1 MYNNGVSKFSK
12 ELDWASIVDSIR
24 KLKLITSIILK
35 EHQIVLSDFHNSNV
49 LNASNNSESL
59 KSLVKVGHN
68 QNDEQNLKP
77 PSLKATPD
85 QVTSYESKVD
95 KIISAYINTEPDSI
109 NDYILDSI
117 IDPNAR
123 YSELKEKDGYYN

>member
-1 MYNNGVSKFSK
+1 M
-12 ELDWASIVDSIR
+12 LA
-24 KLKLITSIILK
+24 
-35 EHQIVLSDFHNSNV
+35 DFHNSNV

-59 KSLVKVGHN
+59 KSLVKISHN

-77 PSLKATPD
+77 PSVKATPD

-95 KIISAYINTEPDSI
+95 KIMSAYTNTEPDSI

-123 YSELKEKDGYYN
+123 YSESKEKDEYYN